1 MFGWGPVA
9 AAGGFHH
16 QGKCCRQMG
25 FSPCRRPL
33 PIDHMLVAQAELD
46 GFFLITADP
55 QLAKFSC
62 QTLW

>member
-1 MFGWGPVA
+1 
-9 AAGGFHH
+9 
-16 QGKCCRQMG
+16 
-25 FSPCRRPL
+25 
-33 PIDHMLVAQAELD
+33 MLVAQAELD